1 MHSWDEFYIN
11 CGMKGKV
18 KMHEMVVNN
27 LCTST
32 AFRNHWWW
40 PSWNCIRNPLGRCR
54 GYGVCFYHLVW
65 HANHSS
71 FVRWMRTCQWTLSP
85 TLFMFFLHFAPCTV
99 FICYHYVNRGLI
111 VPSKEKKKD
120 KRSKLMRKLGRSR
133 SENVVTQSQ
142 RAPGL
147 VGLLETMRVQ
157 MEVILRETLM

>member
-1 MHSWDEFYIN
+1 MNSVSY
-11 CGMKGKV
+11 
-18 KMHEMVVNN
+18 
-27 LCTST
+27 
-32 AFRNHWWW
+32 
-40 PSWNCIRNPLGRCR
+40 
-54 GYGVCFYHLVW
+54 
-65 HANHSS
+65 
-71 FVRWMRTCQWTLSP
+71 FVYV
-85 TLFMFFLHFAPCTV
+85 FLPFAPCTV

-157 MEVILRETLM
+157 MEVILRETVM